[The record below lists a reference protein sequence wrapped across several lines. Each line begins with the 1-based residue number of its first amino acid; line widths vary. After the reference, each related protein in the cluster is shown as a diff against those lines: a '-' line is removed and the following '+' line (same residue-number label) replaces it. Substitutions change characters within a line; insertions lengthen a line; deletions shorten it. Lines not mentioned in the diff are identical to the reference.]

1 MNKEIL
7 DKAQAWVNNDV
18 FDQKSK
24 DEIKKLI
31 NDNDEKELTE
41 RFYKDLAFGTGGI
54 RSILGAGLNRMNLY
68 NIRKATQALCNEVL
82 RVAKEENNNEPKAA
96 IAYDSRKFSF
106 EFAKE
111 TAAVFAANGIK
122 AFIYDRLNP
131 VAMLSFSVRYHK
143 AQAGVM
149 VTASH
154 NPPEYNGYK
163 VYWSDG
169 AQVTPPND
177 KNIIDQFNSISD
189 FATIKVMNFDEA
201 EKAGMIKWVGKE
213 VEDAYHKVIKAASI
227 KPDMCEQRG
236 KELSIVYTPIHG
248 TGKVPCSKAL
258 DDLGLTNYAI
268 VKEQAEPDSAFP
280 TVSSPNP
287 ENPEAMAM
295 AVAQM
300 KETNADIVFGSDPD
314 TDRLGVAIQKD
325 GETVYLN
332 GNQIG
337 ILLLHYVLKNL
348 REQNRMP
355 ANPYFVKTIVTTS
368 LQEKIAESF
377 DVKTEN
383 TLTGF
388 KWICGLVNQLETEAP
403 ERNFVF
409 GTEESFGYLNHSHA
423 RDKDGVSSLSLMAET
438 ALWYKTQNMDLIDG
452 LNKIYEE
459 YGFCNEELLC
469 LSYFGKEGA
478 EKIERIM
485 NNFRNNKYEVISED
499 KVDYLE
505 DYLSGNVISF
515 TGQDNKTLDLPSSNV
530 LGFNFENGNKLY
542 LRPSGT
548 EPKIKFYIMIQENEG
563 SLSEKKAKALK
574 KTEDILSFLKSE
586 AEKA

>member
-7 DKAQAWVNNDV
+7 EKAQAWASNET
-18 FDQKSK
+18 FDAQSRS
-24 DEIKKLI
+24 EIQKLI
-31 NDNDEKELTE
+31 DNNNEKELTE

-54 RSILGAGLNRMNLY
+54 RSILGAGNNRMNLY
-68 NIRKATQALCNEVL
+68 NIRKATQALANEVL
-82 RVAKEENNNEPKAA
+82 RVAKEEGTKDLKAA
-96 IAYDSRKFSF
+96 IAYDSRKFSL

-111 TAAVFAANGIK
+111 TASVFAANGIK
-122 AFIYDRLNP
+122 AYIYNRLNP
-131 VAMLSFSVRYHK
+131 VPMLSFSVRHHN
-143 AQAGVM
+143 AQCGVM

-163 VYWSDG
+163 VYWNDG

-177 KNIIDQFNSISD
+177 KNIIDHFNNINDYGSIPVMD
-189 FATIKVMNFDEA
+189 FD
-201 EKAGMIKWVGKE
+201 KAIESGMIQWVGEE
-213 VEDAYHKVIKAASI
+213 VENAYFKLIKEAAINPELCAS
-227 KPDMCEQRG
+227 KGR
-236 KELSIVYTPIHG
+236 ELSIVYTPIHG
-248 TGKVPCSKAL
+248 TGNIPCSRAL

-287 ENPEAMAM
+287 ENPEALAM
-295 AVAQM
+295 AVNLM
-300 KETNADIVFGSDPD
+300 KSSKADIVFGSDPD
-314 TDRLGVAIQKD
+314 TDRLGVAIIKND
-325 GETVYLN
+325 EVIYLN

-368 LQEKIAESF
+368 LQDKIAESF

-388 KWICGLVNQLETEAP
+388 KWICGLVNRLETESP
-403 ERNFVF
+403 ERNFIF

-438 ALWYKTQNMDLIDG
+438 TLWYKTQGMDLIDG

-469 LSYFGKEGA
+469 LNYYGKEGA
-478 EKIERIM
+478 EKISKIM
-485 NNFRNNKYEVISED
+485 GNFRENRFEEICGD
-499 KVDYLE
+499 KVSHLE
-505 DYLSGNVISF
+505 DYLSGDVISF
-515 TGQDNKTLDLPSSNV
+515 TGEDLPALDLPSSNV
-530 LGFNFENGNKLY
+530 LGFNFVNGNKLY

-548 EPKIKFYIMIQENEG
+548 EPKIKFYIMIQENDG
-563 SLSEKKAKALK
+563 SLEDKKARALK
-574 KTEDILSFLKSE
+574 KTEEILDFIKGE